1 MTCAP
6 IDANRVAGTS
16 RHSPLSEAFFT
27 TGQLLRDFLKV
38 RRGRREIAQL
48 ARSSDVMLVD
58 IGITRADVEWAL
70 MQPWN
75 ADPSL
80 ALAKRVEGRKA
91 SARWARAFQA
101 S

>member
-1 MTCAP
+1 MTYAP
-6 IDANRVAGTS
+6 TDANRVGGTS
-16 RHSPLSEAFFT
+16 RHSLLSEAFFT
-27 TGQLLRDFLKV
+27 AGQLLSDFLEA

-48 ARSSDVMLVD
+48 VRSDDAMLAD
-58 IGITRADVEWAL
+58 IGIARADVEWAL

-80 ALAKRVEGRKA
+80 ALAKRVDRRKA
-91 SARWARAFQA
+91 STRWARAFWA